1 MVQWL
6 RLHAST
12 AEGLGSSPGQ
22 VTKIPHAI
30 WYGKKKK
37 MKVVGG
43 VLPLAAVANTFL
55 IVGYPDCR
63 NGGWT
68 ETNSL
73 LITEKP
79 AAFLFIFIF
88 FIFKF
93 YIIVL
98 VLPNIKMNPPQVY
111 MCSPS

>member
-1 MVQWL
+1 MCGNTGPPFTRYRYRFEEVALGISLVVQWL

-12 AEGLGSSPGQ
+12 AEGLGSIPGQ
-22 VTKIPHAI
+22 GTKIPHAV
-30 WYGKKKK
+30 WYGQKKKK

-73 LITEKP
+73 LITEKS
-79 AAFLFIFIF
+79 AAFLKAQFC
-88 FIFKF
+88 
-93 YIIVL
+93 
-98 VLPNIKMNPPQVY
+98 M
-111 MCSPS
+111 

>member
-1 MVQWL
+1 MVWQ
-6 RLHAST
+6 
-12 AEGLGSSPGQ
+12 
-22 VTKIPHAI
+22 
-30 WYGKKKK
+30 KKKK

-63 NGGWT
+63 NGGWA